1 MIVKSFLPEGLTLRP
16 ATEADFES
24 VYEIVREHELLQHGR
39 VEAKLEDT
47 QRSWTASNINLAED
61 SLLAFDEAERL
72 VGYLRLGQEQ
82 HVQFWFAV
90 GTRPEYPRQELGMY
104 LLELAEAWARERMV
118 WAKADM
124 RVTLNSW
131 LPGWDEKR
139 RQLFERAGLRDV
151 RRYWEMEIEMN
162 EAPLAPIWPE
172 GIELRPYVP
181 ECDERLVFDLIDK
194 AFMDHWGHIPG
205 RFEEFRHWTIE
216 RENFDPSLW
225 FVAYDGEQ
233 AVGGA
238 LCIDEG
244 EHGWVDDLAVLRPA
258 RGKGLGAALL
268 LHAFGEFY
276 RRGQRKVGLGVDSQ
290 NLTGALR
297 LYERAG
303 MKKIKE
309 NISYEKELRA
319 GMELSTRELR
329 D

>member
-1 MIVKSFLPEGLTLRP
+1 
-16 ATEADFES
+16 
-24 VYEIVREHELLQHGR
+24 
-39 VEAKLEDT
+39 VEAKLEDVL
-47 QRSWTASNINLAED
+47 RNWTAPNVNLAQD
-61 SLLAFDEAERL
+61 SCLSFDQAGRLIAYMRLEHTRYTKFSVYVRVQPDYSEASLSEHL
-72 VGYLRLGQEQ
+72 
-82 HVQFWFAV
+82 F
-90 GTRPEYPRQELGMY
+90 
-104 LLELAEAWARERMV
+104 ELAEAWARERMV
-118 WAKADM
+118 QAEPDV
-124 RVTLNSW
+124 RVTLGSW
-131 LPGWDEKR
+131 LPESDEVGH
-139 RQLFERAGLRDV
+139 QLIKRAGLREI
-151 RRYWEMEIEMN
+151 RRYWDMEIEMN
-162 EAPLAPIWPE
+162 EAPPAPIWPE

-181 ECDERLVFDLIDK
+181 ERDERLVFDLIDE
-194 AFMDHWGHIPG
+194 AFLDHWGHIPG

-225 FVAYDGEQ
+225 FIAYDGEQ

-238 LCIDEG
+238 LCIDED

-268 LHAFGEFY
+268 FHAFGEFY

-290 NLTGALR
+290 NFTGALR

-319 GMELSTRELR
+319 GVELSTRELR